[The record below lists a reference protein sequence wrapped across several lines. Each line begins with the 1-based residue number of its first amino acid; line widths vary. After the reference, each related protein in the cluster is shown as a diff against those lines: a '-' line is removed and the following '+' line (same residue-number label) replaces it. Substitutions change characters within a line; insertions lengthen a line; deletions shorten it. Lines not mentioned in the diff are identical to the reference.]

1 METIRGKTSLEM
13 TASDL
18 QKQLMGYKHI
28 LLDLG
33 TGDGLYVRCRAEQHK
48 ERFFIGVDACRENLR
63 HNSRRKLPNAL
74 FIIANAQALPTELN
88 GLASQVTINF
98 PWGSLLESL
107 LSNED
112 SLVSRLPTIARPFA
126 AMDICLNAEALVTAG
141 CSLESGADQ
150 IERIMNADGWK
161 TKSRSWMDAHLLRS
175 FPTTW
180 AKRLAFGRDPRAIRL
195 SVQRQS
201 DSLAP

>member
-18 QKQLMGYKHI
+18 QEQLMGYKHI

-33 TGDGLYVRCRAEQHK
+33 TGDGRYVRCRAEQHK
-48 ERFFIGVDACRENLR
+48 ERFFIGVDACRENL
-63 HNSRRKLPNAL
+63 HANSRRKLPNAL

-88 GLASQVTINF
+88 GLASHVTINF

-107 LSNED
+107 LSSED
-112 SLVSRLPTIARPFA
+112 SLVSRLLSVTRPFA
-126 AMDICLNAEALVTAG
+126 GMDIHLNAEALVTAG
-141 CSLESGADQ
+141 WTLESGAEQ
-150 IERIMNADGWK
+150 IERLVNKEGWR

-180 AKRLAFGRDPRAIRL
+180 AKRLVFGRDPRAIRL
-195 SVQRQS
+195 SVQRK
-201 DSLAP
+201 

>member
-1 METIRGKTSLEM
+1 METIQGKTSLEM

-18 QKQLMGYKHI
+18 QEQLMGYKHI

-33 TGDGLYVRCRAEQHK
+33 TGDGRYVRCRAEQHQNW
-48 ERFFIGVDACRENLR
+48 FFIGIDACRENLR

-112 SLVSRLPTIARPFA
+112 SLVSRLPTIARPCA
-126 AMDICLNAEALVTAG
+126 AMDICLNAEALATAG

-150 IERIMNADGWK
+150 IERIMNAEGWK

-201 DSLAP
+201 DPLAP